1 MPLSLRI
8 LNRSTIRISISGLV
22 VEYIVAID
30 VTRVRFP
37 ADAVF
42 EADGRDG
49 FESWFRCFDIITVL
63 RSSVATLRC
72 LQEIQARMQCT
83 GERA

>member
-1 MPLSLRI
+1 M
-8 LNRSTIRISISGLV
+8 

-30 VTRVRFP
+30 VTRGRFP
-37 ADAVF
+37 ADAFF

-49 FESWFRCFDIITVL
+49 CESWFRCFDIITDL
-63 RSSVATLRC
+63 RNSVAALRC